1 MANTIIALYKDIH
14 RNSVI
19 LHSRETHIQ
28 MPTLIQH
35 STETHIHIPTTYCT
49 LQKQTFNCP
58 LLSCTLLKPI
68 FTNKQTDIVPSRE
81 TQTHMRTA
89 IIALYR
95 NTYLHTHTYHILQK
109 HIFQCPLSYFMY
121 RNTHS
126 NAQCCLDSKGTHI
139 HMHTVITALYR
150 NTHSNNHF
158 YPKN

>member
-35 STETHIHIPTTYCT
+35 STETHIHIPTTFCT

-68 FTNKQTDIVPSRE
+68 FTNKQTSYPLEKHKLTCALPSLHSTE
-81 TQTHMRTA
+81 THIYIPTR
-89 IIALYR
+89 IIYYR
-95 NTYLHTHTYHILQK
+95 NTY
-109 HIFQCPLSYFMY
+109 
-121 RNTHS
+121 S
-126 NAQCCLDSKGTHI
+126 NAHCHTSCTETHI
-139 HMHTVITALYR
+139 QMPNVVWILKEHTFICTL
-150 NTHSNNHF
+150 
-158 YPKN
+158 